1 MKSCRDIAI
10 VGAGIAGSIAA
21 LELADR
27 GCRIVLYD
35 AGAEPLAAAS
45 LVNEGKIHLGFV
57 YGGDTSGLTAR
68 RMIDGALLFRSI
80 VCRWMSEDH
89 FASSVTQ
96 PFDYAVP
103 EGSQLSA
110 SAVEQHFKQVQE
122 ILRERLAAPNA
133 DYLGEVDLAVFRR
146 MTSHPY
152 GSEAG
157 KIEAAFVTPERS
169 VDPHIIAAA
178 LRAAVLSNPRID
190 FRANHKVTRFNAS
203 RSGWQVVGEHGADG
217 PFDRVLNAAW
227 EQRRF
232 LDHASGFA
240 DDASWFLR
248 YKMAA
253 LLPDVVEGLANV
265 TLMLGRYGD
274 VVHYGSGRV
283 YLSWYPTMMLA
294 STPDLLLA
302 APELTSSRKA
312 EIVRSSVAALAVYY
326 PKIGQFLQVPAIDNA
341 SLIGGTIDARGASDI
356 DDRVSDLHKRSR
368 IGPCHLAEG
377 YCSLDTGK
385 YTTAPMFALE
395 AANALAPASR
405 VHQVIAS

>member
-27 GCRIVLYD
+27 GNRIVLYD
-35 AGAEPLAAAS
+35 AGAEPLTAAS

-57 YGGDTSGLTAR
+57 YGGDSSGLTAR
-68 RMIDGALLFRSI
+68 RMIDGALHFRSI
-80 VCRWMSEDH
+80 VCRWMAQDL

-110 SAVEQHFKQVQE
+110 GAVEQHFVLVQD

-133 DYLGEVDLAVFRR
+133 DYLGEVDLPAFQRL
-146 MTSHPY
+146 TSHSY
-152 GSEAG
+152 GSETG
-157 KIEAAFVTPERS
+157 KIAAAFGTPERS
-169 VDPHIIAAA
+169 VDTRAIAAS
-178 LRAAVLSNPRID
+178 LRKAVLSHPRIE
-190 FRANHKVTRFNAS
+190 FQSNHRVTRFETS
-203 RSGWQVVGEHGADG
+203 RSGWHVVGEHRADG

-227 EQRRF
+227 EQRRY

-240 DDASWFLR
+240 DNAPWFLR
-248 YKMAA
+248 YKMAV
-253 LLPDVVEGLANV
+253 LLPDVVEDLANV

-274 VVHYGSGRV
+274 VVRYESRPGVSFLVSVNDARQHTR
-283 YLSWYPTMMLA
+283 P
-294 STPDLLLA
+294 LLPH
-302 APELTSSRKA
+302 PEIASSRKA
-312 EIVRSSVAALAVYY
+312 EIVRSSVAALAAYY
-326 PKIGQFLQVPAIDNA
+326 PKLAEFLRLPEMEEAP
-341 SLIGGTIDARGASDI
+341 LIGGVIDARGASDI

-368 IGPCHLAEG
+368 IGPSLLAYG
-377 YCSLDTGK
+377 YCSLDPGK

-395 AANALAPASR
+395 AADALASSSR

>member
-1 MKSCRDIAI
+1 MAI

-27 GCRIVLYD
+27 GNRVVLYD
-35 AGAEPLAAAS
+35 AGAEPLTAAS

-57 YGGDTSGLTAR
+57 YGGDSSGLTAR
-68 RMIDGALLFRSI
+68 RMIDGALQFRSI
-80 VCRWMSEDH
+80 VCRWMAQDL

-110 SAVEQHFKQVQE
+110 GAVEQHFVLVQD

-133 DYLGEVDLAVFRR
+133 DYLGEVDLPAFRR
-146 MTSHPY
+146 LTSHPY

-157 KIEAAFVTPERS
+157 KIEVAFGTPERS
-169 VDPHIIAAA
+169 VDTRAIAAS
-178 LRAAVLSNPRID
+178 LRAAVLSHPRIE
-190 FRANHKVTRFNAS
+190 FRSNHSVTRFETS
-203 RSGWQVVGEHGADG
+203 RSGWQVVGEHRADG

-227 EQRRF
+227 DQRRF

-248 YKMAA
+248 YKMAV
-253 LLPDVVEGLANV
+253 LLPDVVEDLANV

-274 VVHYGSGRV
+274 VVRYETGRV
-283 YLSWYPTMMLA
+283 YLSWYPSMMLA
-294 STPDLLLA
+294 STRDLLLPH
-302 APELTSSRKA
+302 PEIASSRKA
-312 EIVRSSVAALAVYY
+312 EIVRSSVAALAAYY
-326 PKIGQFLQVPAIDNA
+326 PKLAEFLRFPEMDEAP
-341 SLIGGTIDARGASDI
+341 LIGGVIDARGASDI

-368 IGPCHLAEG
+368 IGPSLLADG
-377 YCSLDTGK
+377 YCSLDPGK

-395 AANALAPASR
+395 AADALASSSR